1 MLAAEDY
8 FTGYRETVREEDEL
22 IVAVRIPVRGWRTA
36 AYKVAKRQ
44 SDDISIVAAVFALGL
59 DEASRVVHVRLAY
72 GGVAAMPLRA
82 RAVEDFLLGRRLDE
96 TTLTQ
101 AAGLLGEAFTPLSDH
116 RAGADYRRALCA
128 NLFLQFVAEHA
139 S

>member
-1 MLAAEDY
+1 
-8 FTGYRETVREEDEL
+8 
-22 IVAVRIPVRGWRTA
+22 
-36 AYKVAKRQ
+36 
-44 SDDISIVAAVFALGL
+44 
-59 DEASRVVHVRLAY
+59 
-72 GGVAAMPLRA
+72 MPLRA